1 MKQQRKM
8 IARTDEEKALKRD
21 QILDAAYEMLS
32 RRGYHEATMGKIARK
47 AGVSH
52 GTLYWHFKSKE
63 DLFFA
68 VLEREFLRVDEAIR
82 PALAMDQPAIKKIEM
97 LLRFSVSTLEQS
109 SDFLALMF
117 SAMAGSSERFE
128 RSLEEMAKTVYSTY
142 NDMLEQIIIMG
153 KKEGDIRED
162 VNARAVAVAMVSL
175 LDALYLQY
183 GLGTATMDHEKLADG
198 LWDFIENGLVKK

>member
-1 MKQQRKM
+1 MAGKRRK

-21 QILDAAYEMLS
+21 LILDAAYTMLS

-128 RSLEEMAKTVYSTY
+128 RSLAQMAKNIYSTY
-142 NDMLEQIIIMG
+142 NDMLEEIIIQG
-153 KKEGDIRED
+153 QQQGDIRED